1 MVLPRAAAMAR
12 DTDCKA
18 GFCPPFFYGCKA
30 VEALSGNRIMVSGN
44 KTTVCK
50 LYNSG
55 IVASAQTRC
64 A

>member
-1 MVLPRAAAMAR
+1 MAR

-50 LYNSG
+50 LYNSD